1 MFAHSKS
8 NTIWLTILQASV
20 PLGIVIGYCMTA
32 VLDAHGGWRLSYY
45 IQTGLYILMF
55 LILLFVKKR
64 YVEEEDKADKLS
76 DSATDSDEYTS
87 NDDASYMSD
96 ASDDDK

>member
-1 MFAHSKS
+1 
-8 NTIWLTILQASV
+8 
-20 PLGIVIGYCMTA
+20 
-32 VLDAHGGWRLSYY
+32 
-45 IQTGLYILMF
+45 MF

-76 DSATDSDEYTS
+76 DSATESDEYTS